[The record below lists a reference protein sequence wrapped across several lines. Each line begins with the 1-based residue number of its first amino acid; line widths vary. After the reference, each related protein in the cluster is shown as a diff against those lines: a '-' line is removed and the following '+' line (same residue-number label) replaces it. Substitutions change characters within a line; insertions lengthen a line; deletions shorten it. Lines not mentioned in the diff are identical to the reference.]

1 MADYFLALKER
12 AEIAEGT
19 MAFWFDTSGTDYT
32 FRAGQNAD
40 FTLID
45 PPQTDAEG
53 NTRTFSFAS
62 SPSHSG
68 SFMIATRMRRTA
80 FKNSLKEL
88 PLGAKLKVSPAL
100 GSFTLH
106 KDISRPAVFLT
117 GGIGI
122 TPMRSIIEWATLAKL
137 PHKLLLL
144 YSNRTPQTTAFLS
157 DLETWTKQNPNF
169 KLVATVT
176 DMQDPKWRNEHGRID
191 GTMLRKHV
199 TDLMKPIYYLAGPP
213 EMVSAMRRLLEAAEV
228 SEDYIKTEEFAGY

>member
-12 AEIAEGT
+12 AEIADGT

-80 FKNSLKEL
+80 FKSSLKEL

>member
-1 MADYFLALKER
+1 MADYFLALKDR
-12 AEIAEGT
+12 VEIAEET

-45 PPQTDAEG
+45 PPETDAEG

-88 PLGAKLKVSPAL
+88 PLGTKLKVSPAM

-106 KDISRPAVFLT
+106 KDTSRPAVFLT

-122 TPMRSIIEWATLAKL
+122 TPMRSIIEWATQAKL
-137 PHKLLLL
+137 PHTLVLL
-144 YSNRTPQTTAFLS
+144 YSNRTPQATAFLG
-157 DLETWTKQNPNF
+157 DLEACAKQNPNF
-169 KLVATVT
+169 KFVATIT
-176 DMQDPKWRNEHGRID
+176 DVKDPSWRNGYGRID
-191 GTMLRKHV
+191 ATMLRNHV
-199 TDLMKPIYYLAGPP
+199 PDLSKPIYYLAGPP
-213 EMVSAMRRLLEAAEV
+213 GMVTAMRQLLETAEV

>member
-12 AEIAEGT
+12 AEIADGT